1 MNSSLERWLRG
12 NIGLREISLNRIL
25 ADEARVEVYVDNC
38 RRDGKDCYVS
48 VFTDYQIWMG
58 IYDTVLLDID
68 GDVEDPYS
76 DMRTVYSILKNNLL
90 DGRVYYTGR
99 GYHIYIDFMPIRID
113 RYSDRVRRWA
123 EELGILK
130 YVDRK
135 VLGDIRRMAR
145 VPLTKNTKTG
155 RWMVEIDPEMDEK
168 EIIENS
174 EAGVEV
180 VRRELKP
187 TDLGER
193 LLLVDVNGG
202 RRITPRALM
211 KVKDGKY
218 PPCIEQALMKL
229 KVSGELDHA
238 ERLHLANYLLRV
250 MSVDEV
256 VDVFR
261 YAKDFSE
268 RYTRYQLEWFLRNN
282 YKPYSCARAI
292 QMGICPCMCKYYPNV
307 LNSLEERE

>member
-1 MNSSLERWLRG
+1 MDGSLRRWLRG

-25 ADEARVEVYVDNC
+25 ADEVRLEFYVDKC

-58 IYDTVLLDID
+58 IFDTVLLDID
-68 GDVEDPYS
+68 GDVNGSYE
-76 DMRTVYSILKNNLL
+76 DMRAVYDILRREGLE
-90 DGRVYYTGR
+90 GRVYYTGR
-99 GYHIYIDFMPIRID
+99 GYHIYVDFAPMKID
-113 RYSDRVRRWA
+113 RYSDRVRKWA
-123 EELGILK
+123 KDIGIWD
-130 YVDRK
+130 YVDKK

-155 RWMVEIDPEMDEK
+155 RWMIEIDPEMDES
-168 EIIENS
+168 EIIEKS

-180 VRRELKP
+180 VRCEVRP

-193 LLLVDVNGG
+193 LLFLDINGG

-211 KVKDGKY
+211 KVKDGRY
-218 PPCIEQALMKL
+218 PPCIESLLMKL

-238 ERLHLANYLLRV
+238 ERLHLANYLLRI
-250 MSVDEV
+250 MTVDEV

-268 RYTRYQLEWFLRNN
+268 RYTRYQLEWFLRNR
-282 YKPYSCARAI
+282 YKPYSCVRAI
-292 QMGICPCMCKYYPNV
+292 QMGICPVMCEYYPNV
-307 LNSLEERE
+307 LNSLEERG